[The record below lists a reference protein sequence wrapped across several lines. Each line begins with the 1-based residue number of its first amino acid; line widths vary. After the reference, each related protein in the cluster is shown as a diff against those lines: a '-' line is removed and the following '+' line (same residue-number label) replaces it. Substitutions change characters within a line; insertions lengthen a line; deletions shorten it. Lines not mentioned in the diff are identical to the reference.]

1 MTLFSLY
8 DQKLIRL
15 TDDQGNTFSG
25 VADVLPA
32 EYCLHEYGREEEAIS
47 LGDFLIYRSQ
57 IKKVDILPTYEEA
70 MAAIPLGR
78 YRHFKGNEYEV
89 IALAKH
95 SETEET
101 MVIYKALYG
110 DGGIWCRPADM
121 WNETVTRDGK
131 TYRRFYRLDLIKR
144 VEKYERLFDE
154 AVSSRGPEKLR
165 LLEAYYT
172 TGQWRED
179 YEADERGELPP
190 DLKRGV
196 LSQDGL
202 YNLLEGSK

>member
-70 MAAIPLGR
+70 MAALPLGR
-78 YRHFKGNEYEV
+78 YRHFKGNEHEV

-131 TYRRFYRLDLIKR
+131 TYRRFYRRFKVDDG
-144 VEKYERLFDE
+144 EW
-154 AVSSRGPEKLR
+154 
-165 LLEAYYT
+165 LEFAQVVTCQLPFHPAKIAQFQYT
-172 TGQWRED
+172 GYHFR
-179 YEADERGELPP
+179 P
-190 DLKRGV
+190 
-196 LSQDGL
+196 
-202 YNLLEGSK
+202 SKD

>member
-1 MTLFSLY
+1 
-8 DQKLIRL
+8 
-15 TDDQGNTFSG
+15 

-70 MAAIPLGR
+70 MAALPLGR
-78 YRHFKGNEYEV
+78 YRHFKGNEHEV

-131 TYRRFYRLDLIKR
+131 TYRRVKTGRWRPIITNWMTCEVRESSKYLQKMRKQAFTKVARKCAKGDLLYGK
-144 VEKYERLFDE
+144 
-154 AVSSRGPEKLR
+154 
-165 LLEAYYT
+165 
-172 TGQWRED
+172 
-179 YEADERGELPP
+179 
-190 DLKRGV
+190 
-196 LSQDGL
+196 DGS
-202 YNLLEGSK
+202 GHAG